1 MATVGVVGLGAMGS
15 RIARRLGGAG
25 HELVVWNR
33 DPAKAES
40 LVAAGALAAATPADA
55 ARRAE
60 TVITMVAD
68 PRALVDVTEGT
79 DGVVGG
85 LGKGTTLIQ
94 TSTVGPDSTSRLAAL
109 LPVEALLD
117 SPVLGSVAE
126 VESGTLSVFL
136 GGAPEPVE
144 HWLPVL
150 STLGTGFPPRA
161 GRSRHGC
168 KARRQH
174 GAGRCD
180 GHPWRGA
187 RPGGTA
193 RIVTGCRL
201 RGPWQD
207 RARGPGGTTAFGRR
221 ERRVPAA
228 VRSLPRAQG
237 RGSDPR
243 GGREDRA
250 RAAPDEGGGRVACR
264 GRECRPG
271 RQGLFGR
278 ARPHP
283 RGNEPGGEL
292 GEVAWIDRV
301 GERVL
306 AVEDVSACL
315 LELLLR
321 APAPLDGDHGVVGP
335 VADRDRR

>member
-15 RIARRLGGAG
+15 RIARRLGDTG

-60 TVITMVAD
+60 AVITMVAD

-94 TSTVGPDSTSRLAAL
+94 MSTVGPDSTSRLAAL
-109 LPVEALLD
+109 LPAEALLD

-150 STLGTGFPPRA
+150 SMLGTVFHQRLGLSRDAAFEVLGKTALAGQADRRRSAVESGEYPPRFALYLARKDADLILEAAAKKGLELRLTKAADEWLAEAENA
-161 GRSRHGC
+161 GLGDKDYS
-168 KARRQH
+168 AVL
-174 GAGRCD
+174 
-180 GHPWRGA
+180 
-187 RPGGTA
+187 A
-193 RIVTGCRL
+193 RIL
-201 RGPWQD
+201 E
-207 RARGPGGTTAFGRR
+207 GTSQVESS
-221 ERRVPAA
+221 ER
-228 VRSLPRAQG
+228 
-237 RGSDPR
+237 
-243 GGREDRA
+243 
-250 RAAPDEGGGRVACR
+250 
-264 GRECRPG
+264 
-271 RQGLFGR
+271 
-278 ARPHP
+278 
-283 RGNEPGGEL
+283 
-292 GEVAWIDRV
+292 
-301 GERVL
+301 
-306 AVEDVSACL
+306 
-315 LELLLR
+315 
-321 APAPLDGDHGVVGP
+321 
-335 VADRDRR
+335 